1 MLKIFNL
8 YITDF
13 IVFYSNKAFVSIRNF
28 NATYIW
34 PKKNISLLIIS
45 CIIEYVTNKR
55 TLKCACITEKMMQG
69 QLTLWLLA

>member
-8 YITDF
+8 YITDL

-34 PKKNISLLIIS
+34 PKIF
-45 CIIEYVTNKR
+45 YF
-55 TLKCACITEKMMQG
+55 ITDYILYNWVCDE
-69 QLTLWLLA
+69 